1 MAQPID
7 STKIGQLAAQ
17 YASDVPLEL
26 IGAVFKTES
35 NYGSDPAAYVPNSSG
50 AIGPGQILAKALGA
64 KYGNFEAYMPGGNPN
79 DPEQATIAA
88 LKKINADWR
97 RSGDSIEN
105 FSKLY
110 FGNGADAA
118 GRTAMNHYVPKL
130 MEAMQKQSSD
140 QSYWNLVQG
149 AMGGAP
155 QMDVGTPSNTLG
167 ENRLQFMLD
176 NGGPSLSPASAYAT
190 AAISSADSLVE
201 QLTKS
206 YTDLAKAKTGVD
218 QVEANSKVEL
228 AKQTETLLSAMGLN
242 MKDTGSTIQQTGVA
256 LQKAVDKLRADQA
269 NLQQSASNP
278 FFNLFDAVSGGAA
291 SKFHNANINRS
302 AQEVKVL
309 TAAVQELQTTAEK
322 QLKLQPNI
330 SAAAVENEV
339 KAKAAVY
346 QAEATINADKVGLRQ
361 AIQKNQAE
369 IQQARLELQ
378 QAGLNIRQQM
388 ADIAATRASAT
399 KGLTFSQQ
407 MKVDSEKAEEELV
420 TDTAKAMGMTPG
432 DYVKFLTKNKHLSG
446 YMVNSDGSLPI
457 PLVMAKANLGKY
469 TPAQKKLFDSAF
481 SQFTGWAVPTS
492 PNANGTPGIDYIPPG
507 LDEAEKGAKSQ
518 ADKQAIRE
526 GTIIAIAQKKRDF
539 ILNRGTTQDQE
550 ANPYAANFDRVAEF
564 AKLPE
569 FVKANPLVDQVAKS
583 KLYTDLQA
591 KNAKNSFDK
600 QAISDQEVLKHAAH
614 LLDSRQLTPDE
625 ASKQVADYFKAQV
638 EMNNYAKQFK
648 EFGLPTQESY
658 RVPIVEGSRDLV
670 VEFRNKKSKDGRETP
685 SYNMFDLTSEQKVKA
700 ALLMANRP
708 WFAGVDTSPAQ
719 SAIHQIMTLIA
730 FGPGAGQNILQ
741 AQQKTLDQ
749 SKQTNNGATK

>member
-79 DPEQATIAA
+79 DPEQTTIAA

-700 ALLMANRP
+700 ALLMADKP
-708 WFAGVDTSPAQ
+708 LFLASPILKFLADVTTGTDTAKL
-719 SAIHQIMTLIA
+719 M
-730 FGPGAGQNILQ
+730 
-741 AQQKTLDQ
+741 
-749 SKQTNNGATK
+749 NNGATK